1 MSPRSPHATAHS
13 LLGEAQRSARP
24 TPHRKDD
31 APTKAIFADGLLIEA
46 APIYLLRNMPCAARV
61 IKIGVC
67 GPTGRNDLFKLIS
80 ISICRLARSAQ
91 HLYGTPQ
98 IPTLGVRLGRAG
110 LEARGKFLGI

>member
-1 MSPRSPHATAHS
+1 MIGDFA
-13 LLGEAQRSARP
+13 
-24 TPHRKDD
+24 
-31 APTKAIFADGLLIEA
+31 AISSRRISFSTYFYAVGSFLFAAVL
-46 APIYLLRNMPCAARV
+46 AARN
-61 IKIGVC
+61 I

-110 LEARGKFLGI
+110 LEARARKNFGHIYKLIARQELTVGPRPP

>member
-1 MSPRSPHATAHS
+1 MSPRSPHATARS

-67 GPTGRNDLFKLIS
+67 GLLNQDSCPSCL
-80 ISICRLARSAQ
+80 
-91 HLYGTPQ
+91 
-98 IPTLGVRLGRAG
+98 RA
-110 LEARGKFLGI
+110 LVEDRVQ